1 MISCYL
7 EPSAIRES
15 TSSIS
20 YSYTTFHGSE
30 DDWRRS
36 EVEPLVWPCSVVHVS
51 LPRGAR
57 RYLTAYSNMRVRKR
71 STIHM
76 INLDLAYYVF
86 WRVRSMCFSCGKG
99 EGLCTQ
105 TPIRIVTVEKGQA
118 RPALVLSLQI
128 PTSWSIMHCLVQIH
142 MRIWSNA
149 GLCGYRWKWWAL
161 PLCPGS
167 PRCMHIWSYDH
178 MNIRYPIGDGYIQ
191 GSRLVVVVV
200 VPRDHMRI
208 WSYADTRGT
217 SMGFLTSKAA
227 PLCPDSVGDACA
239 YDHMIIWTS
248 DWWLVIGR
256 VLYHVIIC
264 AYEHPQPFFGVSW
277 RVVKKSY

>member
-1 MISCYL
+1 
-7 EPSAIRES
+7 
-15 TSSIS
+15 
-20 YSYTTFHGSE
+20 
-30 DDWRRS
+30 
-36 EVEPLVWPCSVVHVS
+36 
-51 LPRGAR
+51 
-57 RYLTAYSNMRVRKR
+57 MR
-71 STIHM
+71 
-76 INLDLAYYVF
+76 
-86 WRVRSMCFSCGKG
+86 
-99 EGLCTQ
+99 
-105 TPIRIVTVEKGQA
+105 
-118 RPALVLSLQI
+118 
-128 PTSWSIMHCLVQIH
+128 
-142 MRIWSNA
+142 
-149 GLCGYRWKWWAL
+149 
-161 PLCPGS
+161 
-167 PRCMHIWSYDH
+167 IWSYDH

-277 RVVKKSY
+277 RVVKKFKSKFCTRRCMIDRRVGICSSSTSAGRAGSFSTVTVRMGVWVHRPSPKMAQTN